1 MTRIY
6 TKTGDDGT
14 TGMIGGRR
22 VSKDAERMEACG
34 VIDELSAVFGLVSAF
49 HPSERIHPVLFRIQN
64 DLFRI
69 GADLALVPG
78 TDCSGRDIPSIAGAD
93 IEALER
99 EIDACEALLPPLKCF
114 LLPGGSSVGALLH
127 FARSV
132 ARRAERR
139 CVKLAR
145 NEKVDPQIIC
155 YLNRLSDLCFV
166 LARLVN
172 HEQGQ
177 PEAHPASGKPG
188 DR

>member
-14 TGMIGGRR
+14 TGLIGGRR
-22 VSKDAERMEACG
+22 VSKDAERIEACG
-34 VIDELSAVFGLVSAF
+34 VIDELNAVFGLVSAS
-49 HPSERIHPVLFRIQN
+49 HPSERIRPILFRVQN
-64 DLFRI
+64 DLFCI
-69 GADLALVPG
+69 GANLALPPG
-78 TDCSGRDIPSIAGAD
+78 EDHSGWGVPSITGDNIA
-93 IEALER
+93 ALEH

-114 LLPGGSSVGALLH
+114 ILPGGSVAGAWLH

-139 CVKLAR
+139 CVKLGHA
-145 NEKVDPQIIC
+145 EPLDPQIIR

-172 HEQGQ
+172 HEEGQ
-177 PEAHPASGKPG
+177 PEAHPACGKP
-188 DR
+188 DAC